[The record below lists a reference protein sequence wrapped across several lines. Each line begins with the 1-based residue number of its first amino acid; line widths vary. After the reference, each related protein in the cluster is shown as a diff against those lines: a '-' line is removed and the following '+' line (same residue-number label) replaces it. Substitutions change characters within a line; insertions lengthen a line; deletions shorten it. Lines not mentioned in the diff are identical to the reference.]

1 MKAFIATTA
10 LVLASL
16 IPQLANASFILKNIQ
31 LNHPAN
37 GDVERFDHFLAVS
50 GHATNERWLSLI
62 DLHDFSSNAITLPD
76 NAQFFSRLVTSEGDA
91 LVVLTD
97 KDIRRYDRANN
108 RFVSLLETPSL
119 YTLTDQTRIRQLNF
133 VVNLNEQ
140 QSVFV
145 VPDFHHVHVYAPAAE
160 GFKHSKLK
168 LPVQVQTFEDTPRFH
183 PRRVWPVD
191 FNQDGKTD
199 LVFLRDGRLQVFL
212 QQAEGAFA
220 TTPENIKPAMHLSL
234 DQETRIRG
242 GEGRNFAGLEINHLH
257 DIMDLDG
264 DGIPDIVIR
273 REEFHDAIEV
283 NTSYRIHYGKKG
295 ESNLQYNADADAVIS
310 TKGMQFEPVFADI
323 NGDGRKDFYTP
334 GAQFGVGSV
343 IRALLSGNATIEMQF
358 YVMDENRNFNSKPDH
373 THKATAQVSI
383 SRASLDMPLFG
394 AGSLDGDPHKH
405 LIIGE
410 GKDRL
415 HVIPSG
421 KRRLFE
427 TQGTRYATALPNDGS
442 RVKIMD
448 INGDGLDD
456 IILPFDNH
464 DSEETRNRVHLLIM
478 QPR

>member
-1 MKAFIATTA
+1 MKAFIATA
-10 LVLASL
+10 AFVFASL
-16 IPQLANASFILKNIQ
+16 VPQLASASFILKNIP

-37 GDVERFDHFLAVS
+37 GDIERFDQFLAVS
-50 GHATNERWLSLI
+50 GHATTERWLTLI
-62 DLHDFSSNAITLPD
+62 DLHDFSSTAVTLPD
-76 NAQFFSRLVTSEGDA
+76 NAQFFSRLETDAGDA

-97 KDIRRYDRANN
+97 KDIRRYDRSNN
-108 RFVSLLETPSL
+108 RFVPLLETTSL
-119 YTLTDQTRIRQLNF
+119 YTLTDQTRMRQLDF
-133 VVNLNEQ
+133 VVALNEQ
-140 QSVFV
+140 QSIFV
-145 VPDFHHVHVYAPAAE
+145 VPDFHHVHVYVPDAD
-160 GFKHSKLK
+160 GFKHSPLK
-168 LPVQVQTFEDTPRFH
+168 LPAQVQTFEDTPRFY
-183 PRRVWPVD
+183 PRKVWPID

-199 LVFLRDGRLQVFL
+199 LVFLRDGYLQVFL
-212 QQAEGAFA
+212 QQATGEFA
-220 TTPENIKPAMHLSL
+220 TTALSVKPAMHLSL
-234 DQETRIRG
+234 DQESRIRG

-257 DIMDLDG
+257 DIKDLDG
-264 DGIPDIVIR
+264 DGLPDIIIR
-273 REEFHDAIEV
+273 REQFHDAIEV
-283 NTSYRIHYGKKG
+283 NTSYRIHYGSKG
-295 ESNLQYNADADAVIS
+295 ESSLQYNTDADAVIS

-358 YVMDENRNFNSKPDH
+358 YLMDDKRNFNSRPDH

-383 SRASLDMPLFG
+383 SRASLDMPLFS

-427 TQGTRYATALPNDGS
+427 SQGTRYATALPNDGS
-442 RVKIMD
+442 RVKVMD

-456 IILPFDNH
+456 IILPFDNN

-478 QPR
+478 QPK